1 MLIVLYGLIS
11 CVDRQ
16 ILVLVGSFWYTNAT
30 RIRWVLVK
38 FWRNE
43 NAVFW
48 AWKANDYPKCVWRY
62 SSYL

>member
-16 ILVLVGSFWYTNAT
+16 MLVLVGSFWYINAT
-30 RIRWVLVK
+30 RIRWVFIK

-43 NAVFW
+43 NAIFL
-48 AWKANDYPKCVWRY
+48 
-62 SSYL
+62 SLES